1 MKKEEF
7 VALGISEDVAEKA
20 AEASKK
26 ELEGFVPKTRF
37 NEVNEAKKKLETD
50 ITERDEQLETLK
62 KSAGDNAELKTQI
75 ETLQG
80 ENKTVKEKY
89 EADMKDIKMST
100 AIKLSLSGKAHDE
113 DLVAGLF
120 DRTKLIMG
128 EDGKIAGLEEQLSTL
143 KNEKSF
149 LFKEDKPGSDTK
161 PPYTPQGGDPSKS
174 GYAAQVAAQK
184 NEASKA
190 AQTSFWG
197 AE

>member
-7 VALGISEDVAEKA
+7 VSLGIVEDMAEKA

-50 ITERDEQLETLK
+50 ITERDTQLETLR
-62 KSAGDNAELKTQI
+62 KSSGDNEALKTQI
-75 ETLQG
+75 ETLQT
-80 ENKTVKEKY
+80 ENKTAKEKY
-89 EADMKDIKMST
+89 ETDMKDLKMST

-113 DLVAGLF
+113 ELVSGLF
-120 DRTKLIMG
+120 DRTKLILG
-128 EDGKIAGLEEQLSTL
+128 EDGKVTGLEEQLTAL

-149 LFKEDKPGSDTK
+149 LFKDDKPGEGK
-161 PPYTPQGGDPSKS
+161 PPYTPQGGDPAKG
-174 GYAAQVAAQK
+174 GYAAQIAAQK

>member
-7 VALGISEDVAEKA
+7 VALGISEDIAEKA

-26 ELEGFVPKTRF
+26 ELEWFVPKTRF

-50 ITERDEQLETLK
+50 ITERDTQLETLK
-62 KSAGDNAELKTQI
+62 KSAGDNESLKTQI
-75 ETLQG
+75 ETLQN

-89 EADMKDIKMST
+89 ESDMKDLKMST

-113 DLVAGLF
+113 ELVAGLF
-120 DRTKLIMG
+120 DRTKLILG
-128 EDGKIAGLEEQLSTL
+128 EDGKITGLDEQLNTL
-143 KNEKSF
+143 KSEKSF
-149 LFKEDKPGSDTK
+149 LFMDDKPGEGK
-161 PPYTPQGGDPSKS
+161 PPYNPQGGDPAKV
-174 GYAAQVAAQK
+174 GYAAQIAAQK